1 MFLQPHSTV
10 VPTEDRDYPEWH
22 LGRERYALWYIEV
35 DDPVLISYLTK
46 LREQFS
52 DLLYQP
58 NQRQFHKNLQ
68 LESFQLQIG
77 ELNSF
82 ESALF
87 LKMDDTAGVLDK
99 IRKTLLHTSQEVAA
113 LSYCPHIT
121 LGLYREAVSSDH
133 VLARMA
139 EIEDISYSLNVSKLT
154 FGHCFHIHRLS
165 WGMHNAADFRWCTF
179 GEKPLGG
186 ADCTTVGAACGLCGN
201 CTSLGWRNASAYSTP
216 SATTTRRLG
225 AV

>member
-1 MFLQPHSTV
+1 VNKIVFLQPHSTV
-10 VPTEDRDYPEWH
+10 VPTEARDYPEWH

-58 NQRQFHKNLQ
+58 NQRQFHITLFVAGFWVEQVTQSDDFSRAQLTQQIERLKNLK
-68 LESFQLQIG
+68 LESFQLQMG

-99 IRKTLLHTSQEVAA
+99 IRKTLLHTSQEVAS
-113 LSYCPHIT
+113 LSYCSHIT
-121 LGLYREAVSSDH
+121 LGLYREAVCSDH

-154 FGHCFHIHRLS
+154 FGFYQAHVLQGLLFSHAQIEL
-165 WGMHNAADFRWCTF
+165 GNAQC
-179 GEKPLGG
+179 
-186 ADCTTVGAACGLCGN
+186 N
-201 CTSLGWRNASAYSTP
+201 
-216 SATTTRRLG
+216 
-225 AV
+225 

>member
-1 MFLQPHSTV
+1 MNKIVFLQPHSTV
-10 VPTEDRDYPEWH
+10 VPTEARDYPEWH

-58 NQRQFHKNLQ
+58 NQRQFHITLFVAGFWVEQATQSDDFSRVQLNQQLERLKNLK
-68 LESFQLQIG
+68 LESFQLQMG

-87 LKMDDTAGVLDK
+87 LKVDDTAGVLDK
-99 IRKTLLHTSQEVAA
+99 IRKTLLQTSQEVAA

-139 EIEDISYSLNVSKLT
+139 EIEDINSSLNISKLT
-154 FGHCFHIHRLS
+154 FGFYQAHVLQGLLFSHAQIEL
-165 WGMHNAADFRWCTF
+165 GNAQC
-179 GEKPLGG
+179 
-186 ADCTTVGAACGLCGN
+186 
-201 CTSLGWRNASAYSTP
+201 S
-216 SATTTRRLG
+216 
-225 AV
+225 

>member
-1 MFLQPHSTV
+1 M
-10 VPTEDRDYPEWH
+10 
-22 LGRERYALWYIEV
+22 GRELYALWYIEV

-52 DLLYQP
+52 DLFYQP
-58 NQRQFHKNLQ
+58 NQRQFHITLFVAGFWVEQATQSDDFSRVQLNQQLERLKNLK
-68 LESFQLQIG
+68 LESFQLQMG

-87 LKMDDTAGVLDK
+87 LKVDDTAGVLDQ
-99 IRKTLLHTSQEVAA
+99 IRKTLLQTSQEVAA

-121 LGLYREAVSSDH
+121 LGLYREALCSDH

-154 FGHCFHIHRLS
+154 FGFYQSHVLQGSLFSHTQIEL
-165 WGMHNAADFRWCTF
+165 GNAQC
-179 GEKPLGG
+179 
-186 ADCTTVGAACGLCGN
+186 N
-201 CTSLGWRNASAYSTP
+201 
-216 SATTTRRLG
+216 
-225 AV
+225 